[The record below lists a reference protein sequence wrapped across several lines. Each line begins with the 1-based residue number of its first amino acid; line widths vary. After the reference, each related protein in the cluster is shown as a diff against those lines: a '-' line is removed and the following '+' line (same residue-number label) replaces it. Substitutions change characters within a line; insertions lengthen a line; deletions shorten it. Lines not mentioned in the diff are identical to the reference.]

1 MELEKSEK
9 EEAPS
14 VVDSF
19 EQLKDVVKRSGVD
32 EVEIANLNV
41 AGLQVCVSCD
51 MMVDVSDIFLNC
63 TKSAS
68 FVVVFL
74 QVLVNDLLTRVE
86 MNNEELMALLQERDQ
101 LHMEQ
106 DSMLVDIED
115 LIKQCKRQAELN
127 NRRPVSK

>member
-1 MELEKSEK
+1 MQTPALAQLQMELEKSEK

-51 MMVDVSDIFLNC
+51 MMVDISDIFFKLY
-63 TKSAS
+63 
-68 FVVVFL
+68 
-74 QVLVNDLLTRVE
+74 
-86 MNNEELMALLQERDQ
+86 
-101 LHMEQ
+101 
-106 DSMLVDIED
+106 
-115 LIKQCKRQAELN
+115 
-127 NRRPVSK
+127 